1 MAIDANGNFRSNFVD
16 PRNSSN
22 AYAPRAAPSAIAATD
37 ATSVAGKAKVASLL
51 PASARAAAPAAR
63 RRVSWE

>member
-1 MAIDANGNFRSNFVD
+1 M
-16 PRNSSN
+16 
-22 AYAPRAAPSAIAATD
+22 AATD
-37 ATSVAGKAKVASLL
+37 AISVAGKAKVASLL